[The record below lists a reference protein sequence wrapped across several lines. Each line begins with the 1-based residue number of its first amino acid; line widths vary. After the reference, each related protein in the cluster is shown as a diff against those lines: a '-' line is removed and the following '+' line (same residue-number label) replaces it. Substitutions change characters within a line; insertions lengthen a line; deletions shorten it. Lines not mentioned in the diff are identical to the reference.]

1 MSRDQFYL
9 AHILECIERIEQFTD
24 DGRDEF
30 MTDEKT
36 QDAVLR
42 NLELIG
48 ASVKR
53 LSDDTKDSVPDVPW
67 KKIAGFRD
75 VLVHDYLGLDLSLI
89 WNIVDID
96 LSKLKRAIAKLAE
109 SKS

>member
-1 MSRDQFYL
+1 MNRDQFYL
-9 AHILECIERIEQFTD
+9 AHILECIERINHYIV
-24 DGRDEF
+24 DGREKF
-30 MTDEKT
+30 KTDEKT

-53 LSDDTKDSVPDVPW
+53 LSAEIKDSLPEVPW

-75 VLVHDYLGLDLSLI
+75 VLAHDYLGLDLSLI
-89 WNIVDID
+89 WNIVNRD
-96 LSKLKRAIAKLAE
+96 LAE
-109 SKS
+109 LKKSLVKLIEG